1 MAAARSKAAR
11 VDVYLE
17 LGTKRVFASAADWP
31 GWCRQGKTEELALEA
46 LAEYAPRYAPL
57 AHDAGLTFPGGPPDL
72 NVVERLAGSA
82 STEFGVPGTAAE
94 AEGKELSRAEI
105 ARRSALLSACWAYL
119 DRVVGSAPAELRKG
133 PRGGGRDRDAIFQHV
148 VSSECAYSPRIGVKL
163 VEPAPGDRAAVA
175 EARRRLLAALREPAD
190 PGAGAKRWSAGYFT
204 RRAAWH
210 ALDHAWE
217 IEDRVEA

>member
-1 MAAARSKAAR
+1 MVAARSKGAQ

-17 LGTKRVFASAADWP
+17 VGTKRFFASAADWP

-46 LAEYAPRYAPL
+46 LAAYAPRYAPV
-57 AHDAGLTFPGGPPDL
+57 AGEAGIAFPGGPPEL
-72 NVVERLAGSA
+72 VVVERLPGSA

-94 AEGKELSRAEI
+94 AEGKELSPAERARL
-105 ARRSALLSACWAYL
+105 ASLLLACWEYL
-119 DRVVGSAPAELRKG
+119 DRVVSGAPAELRKG

-148 VSSECAYSPRIGVKL
+148 VSSECAYSPKIGVKL
-163 VEPAPGDRAAVA
+163 KEPAPGDRAAVD
-175 EARRRLLAALREPAD
+175 EARRRLLDALSSAAD
-190 PGAGAKRWSAGYFT
+190 PDAGAKRWSAGYFT